1 MSQIGFP
8 LLSLMIWLPALGA
21 ALLLLLGRSA
31 GSMLSI
37 AFIASLGSL
46 VCAGVMVALFSPAL
60 ATPQL
65 IDVLT
70 WVPAWGLSY
79 YVAVDGISLWLV
91 VLTTIMMPFA
101 ILAASEG
108 AQRERAGQYALL
120 LLLETGI
127 LGAFLARDLILFYVF
142 FEATLIPTAIML
154 VLFGG
159 PERRRA
165 ATKFFLY
172 TFAGSVFMLLSIIA
186 VALAYAKQIG
196 SMTFSYDMLLA
207 SFGST
212 AGSSIAMDVWT
223 SRLLFFGFLIAFAV
237 KIALWP
243 FHTWMP
249 FLHEQT
255 PADGSVDVGA
265 VLLKVLGGYGMLRF
279 ALGLFP
285 AAAQWAAPA
294 VAVLAVI
301 GIIYGAWLAYGQRD
315 MKMVLAFSSVSH
327 LAFVVLGIFSLN
339 TQGMSGAVLQL
350 VNYGLT
356 TGALFLAVAALE
368 QRYGTRQIREL
379 GGLWAAMPVFGGI
392 LLALVLASIGLP
404 GLNGFVG
411 EFMVLQGSWLSVAL
425 GWRFTM
431 VAVLGVILAAAYL
444 LRMYK
449 ETFMGPLPG
458 RLDGASELNRTQLM
472 PLVVLLILM
481 LVIGLF
487 PNLLFGPMQPSIEQL
502 AQALNAV
509 LASQ

>member
-21 ALLLLLGRSA
+21 LLVLVLGRNTGMSR
-31 GSMLSI
+31 SI
-37 AFIASLGSL
+37 AFIASLASL
-46 VCAGVMVALFSPAL
+46 ICAGVMVANFSPVL
-60 ATPQL
+60 AGPQL
-65 IDVLT
+65 IDMLV

-79 YVAVDGISLWLV
+79 AVGVDGISLWLV

-101 ILAASEG
+101 ILAAADGSN
-108 AQRERAGQYALL
+108 REQAAPYALL

-142 FEATLIPTAIML
+142 FELTLIPTAIML
-154 VLFGG
+154 LLFGG

-186 VALAYAKQIG
+186 ISLAYSSQIG
-196 SMTFSYDMLLA
+196 IMSFSYDLLLA

-212 AGSSIAMDVWT
+212 AGNAISMDVWT
-223 SRLLFFGFLIAFAV
+223 SRLLFFGFLIAFAI

-249 FLHEQT
+249 LLHDQT
-255 PADGSVDVGA
+255 PIDGSLDVGA

-301 GIIYGAWLAYGQRD
+301 GIIYGAWIAYGQRD

-368 QRYGTRQIREL
+368 QHYDTRQIRDF
-379 GGLWAAMPVFGGI
+379 GGLWMVMPVFGGI
-392 LLALVLASIGLP
+392 LLAIVLASIGLP

-411 EFMVLQGSWLSVAL
+411 EFMILQGSWLSLAL

-431 VAVLGVILAAAYL
+431 VAVIGVILAAAYL

-449 ETFMGPLPG
+449 DTFMGPLPA
-458 RLDGASELNRTQLM
+458 RLQEASELKRNQLM
-472 PLVVLLILM
+472 PLVILLVIM
-481 LVIGLF
+481 IVIGLF
-487 PNLLFGPMQPSIEQL
+487 PNLLFGPMQPTIEQL